1 MISLQLQKSTRIR
14 LAPFFLFCSAFFWSL
29 CGVLVKS
36 CSWNALSIAI
46 CRGILSC
53 LIYCCILRQM
63 PKLNKT
69 KIIVAVCYFMQSMLI
84 ILANRYTSA
93 GCATAL
99 QNTSP
104 IYIICLSALY
114 LKHKPL
120 KREIVTCACMLLG
133 ICLTLVGSIGSGFWG
148 NILALISAF
157 FYAGVFFFSNRPD
170 ANPFESLVLGNG
182 LFVLLLPVLLADPH
196 VQAGQP
202 SNWLIVLA
210 CSLLS
215 GTVAWLFF
223 AYSIRYVS
231 ALQANFITMTE
242 PIMSPLWTYLFLRE
256 KMSATAVAGC
266 VIVIVT
272 LLIYNRLNRP
282 HPVRVPKK
290 DEAVSLTK

>member
-1 MISLQLQKSTRIR
+1 
-14 LAPFFLFCSAFFWSL
+14 
-29 CGVLVKS
+29 
-36 CSWNALSIAI
+36 
-46 CRGILSC
+46 
-53 LIYCCILRQM
+53 M

-290 DEAVSLTK
+290 DEAASLTK

>member
-1 MISLQLQKSTRIR
+1 MISLQLQESVRIR
-14 LAPFFLFCSAFFWSL
+14 LAPLFLFCSAFFWSL

-36 CSWNALSIAI
+36 CSWNALSIATF
-46 CRGILSC
+46 RGILSF
-53 LIYCCILRQM
+53 LIYGSILRRL

-69 KIIVAVCYFMQSMLI
+69 KIIVAVCYFMQSMLFV
-84 ILANRYTSA
+84 LANRYTSA

-120 KREIVTCACMLLG
+120 KRDIVTCACMLLG
-133 ICLTLVGSIGSGFWG
+133 ISLTLVGSSGGGGFWG
-148 NILALISAF
+148 NILALVSAL
-157 FYAGVFFFSNRPD
+157 FYAGVFFFSSRPD
-170 ANPFESLVLGNG
+170 ASTFESLVLGNG
-182 LFVLLLPVLLADPH
+182 LFVLLLPVLLTDPH
-196 VQAGQP
+196 VQMGRL
-202 SNWLIVLA
+202 SDWLIALA
-210 CSLLS
+210 CGLLS

-223 AYSIRYVS
+223 AYGIRYAS

-242 PIMSPLWTYLFLRE
+242 PIMSPLWTFLFLQE
-256 KMSATAVAGC
+256 KMPATAVAGC

-282 HPVRVPKK
+282 HPVGKYKK
-290 DEAVSLTK
+290 VRQS

>member
-1 MISLQLQKSTRIR
+1 
-14 LAPFFLFCSAFFWSL
+14 
-29 CGVLVKS
+29 
-36 CSWNALSIAI
+36 
-46 CRGILSC
+46 
-53 LIYCCILRQM
+53 M

-133 ICLTLVGSIGSGFWG
+133 ICLTLVGSIGGGFWG

-290 DEAVSLTK
+290 DEAVSLTKLGVPKITAAGSIHESSVGVSSRSDIDCHYVGGGAPPSLFAKSYHKHQTGRLGEHLVFPTIA